1 MKTTT
6 EKQMRKTE
14 IEFFVKTRKENNY
27 NGYIG
32 ASLIK
37 PFGRYKDTAITN
49 IVVDET
55 GDFVYIYTDNH
66 MTKKPTEKLSKLIK
80 INY

>member
-6 EKQMRKTE
+6 EKMMRKVE
-14 IEFFVKTRKENNY
+14 IETFVRIRKENNY

-32 ASLIK
+32 ASLIR
-37 PFGRYKDTAITN
+37 PFGKYKDTAITN

-66 MTKKPTEKLSKLIK
+66 MTKKPVNQLSNLIK